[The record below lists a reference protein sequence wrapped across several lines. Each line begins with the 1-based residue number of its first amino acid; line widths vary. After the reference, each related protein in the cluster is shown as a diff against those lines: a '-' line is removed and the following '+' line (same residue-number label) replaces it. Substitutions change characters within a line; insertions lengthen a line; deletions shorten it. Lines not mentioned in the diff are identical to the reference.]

1 MKMKENLNCKLQV
14 TLSKLSIDIGTLRGN
29 IAEFPSK
36 EHPVSL
42 LFVGIGEINRIV
54 ILQLFINLVKLV
66 ELMRGSVST
75 YQNSFYSPWDVFDR
89 M

>member
-1 MKMKENLNCKLQV
+1 MKENLNCKLQV

-42 LFVGIGEINRIV
+42 LFVGIGEIN
-54 ILQLFINLVKLV
+54 KL
-66 ELMRGSVST
+66 LYCS
-75 YQNSFYSPWDVFDR
+75 YS
-89 M
+89 